1 MEDATYSA
9 KALEDMPAQRD
20 TETVME
26 VLNRVGP
33 LVRYLKDYNNM
44 SWDKLVMLVLPK
56 LKEGV
61 RTQFLTHWDGL
72 SGSYRGVLCSAWSQI
87 SDGLVREGR
96 RVERASGRRSTA
108 PVRKLAP
115 AEQKKPADDKATP
128 IQAMGSYR
136 RRGATGV
143 VQDKVCFNCGDA
155 AHFARECPDPPGGNT
170 RGRSRSPAQGNR
182 RDPSE
187 NRDSTQTQERRQSK
201 PGDAQKCYNCGGV
214 GHWASV
220 CPSELDNPPGQAQ
233 SSRPPGRGRSNRK
246 RREGGPRIPW
256 SVAERLEAWEGCKYC
271 GLLGH
276 HVKVCLKRQRDEDNA
291 TSSETSN

>member
-1 MEDATYSA
+1 
-9 KALEDMPAQRD
+9 
-20 TETVME
+20 
-26 VLNRVGP
+26 
-33 LVRYLKDYNNM
+33 
-44 SWDKLVMLVLPK
+44 MLVLPK
-56 LKEGV
+56 LKDAV
-61 RTQFLTHWDGL
+61 RAQFLTHWDGEANT
-72 SGSYRGVLCSAWSQI
+72 YRGKPCTAWSTI

-96 RVERASGRRSTA
+96 RVRQATGLRSFS
-108 PVRKLAP
+108 
-115 AEQKKPADDKATP
+115 TP
-128 IQAMGSYR
+128 IRALAVEEGKESKTDTVSVQVL
-136 RRGATGV
+136 GA
-143 VQDKVCFNCGDA
+143 VQTKGCYICGDPS
-155 AHFARECPDPPGGNT
+155 HFKRHCPYPSGGYTDT
-170 RGRSRSPAQGNR
+170 RGRRRSPVQGKR
-182 RDPSE
+182 RGPSE
-187 NRDSTQTQERRQSK
+187 NRDNIQTQERPKSK

-276 HVKVCLKRQRDEDNA
+276 HVKVCLKRQRDEDNT